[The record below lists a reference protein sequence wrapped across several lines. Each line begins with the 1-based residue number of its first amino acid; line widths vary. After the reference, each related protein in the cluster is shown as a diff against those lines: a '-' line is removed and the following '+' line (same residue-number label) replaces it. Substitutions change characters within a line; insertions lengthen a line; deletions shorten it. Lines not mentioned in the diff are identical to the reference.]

1 MPKTKKRK
9 STVNRPGNGNTA
21 APESQARELPA
32 RAARGSI
39 LSVGGQSLQN
49 VVFSVM
55 VSLGCWGM
63 AFFFAFLSNG
73 EPNHELYGGIMA
85 VTALIWSLIAVRRW
99 SMYRQRA

>member
-1 MPKTKKRK
+1 MPKTKRRK
-9 STVNRPGNGNTA
+9 NTVNRLEGGSTA
-21 APESQARELPA
+21 VPESKARELPA
-32 RAARGSI
+32 SATRGAI

-49 VVFSVM
+49 LVFSAM

-63 AFFFAFLSNG
+63 AFFFVFLSNG
-73 EPNHELYGGIMA
+73 EPNHDLYGGIMA